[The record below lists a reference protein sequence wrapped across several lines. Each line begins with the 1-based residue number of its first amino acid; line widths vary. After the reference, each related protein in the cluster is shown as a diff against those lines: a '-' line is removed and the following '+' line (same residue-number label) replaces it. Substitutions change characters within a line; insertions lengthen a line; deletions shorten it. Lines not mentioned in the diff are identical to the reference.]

1 MLENSTTANP
11 IVQDITSQINSIRSS
26 VIQSLQKSRSGLQIS
41 RNNILSEQNRLSGR
55 ISKIPV
61 QEKLFR
67 SIERQ
72 QNIKEQLYLLLLQKR
87 EEAAISLAIAA
98 PKARIVDD
106 ALTNPAP
113 VSPKRMIIYLVAMI
127 IGLLIPFGIIYL
139 AELFNNK
146 IKSKND
152 LEKLAV
158 GATVVGE
165 LPLYKKEIR
174 KLYSLMISHL

>member
-1 MLENSTTANP
+1 M
-11 IVQDITSQINSIRSS
+11 
-26 VIQSLQKSRSGLQIS
+26 
-41 RNNILSEQNRLSGR
+41 EQNRLSGM

-106 ALTNPAP
+106 ALTNPF
-113 VSPKRMIIYLVAMI
+113 RFHL
-127 IGLLIPFGIIYL
+127 
-139 AELFNNK
+139 
-146 IKSKND
+146 
-152 LEKLAV
+152 
-158 GATVVGE
+158 
-165 LPLYKKEIR
+165 KE
-174 KLYSLMISHL
+174 